1 MKVIISGG
9 FEGAYRELLPEFER
23 AAGVRVQ
30 TGSGASQGTG
40 PQVIAA
46 QLARGV
52 PADVVILSR
61 EGLNELIAAGRIA
74 PGTDRDL
81 ASTPIGAAVRKGA
94 PKPDVRTVQALERA
108 LLEAG
113 TVAVPG
119 STSGIFLVREVFPR
133 LGLEG
138 KIDVK
143 VTPRGTGAAAM
154 VAAGEARLAL
164 LPVSEILAAPAIELA
179 GRIAPEIQLVQV
191 FSAAS
196 VAGTKELEL
205 AQRLIAFLGSQRAAA
220 AITRSGMDP
229 LARG

>member
-81 ASTPIGAAVRKGA
+81 ASTPIGAAVRNGA

-164 LPVSEILAAPAIELA
+164 LPVSEILAAPEIELA

-196 VAGTKELEL
+196 VAGTKELEF